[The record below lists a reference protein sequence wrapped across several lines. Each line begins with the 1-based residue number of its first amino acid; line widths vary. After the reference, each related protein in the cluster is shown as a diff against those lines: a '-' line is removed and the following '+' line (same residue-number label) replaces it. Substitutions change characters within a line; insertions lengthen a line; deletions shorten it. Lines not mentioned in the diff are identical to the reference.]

1 MSPEV
6 RVRVRLAVPP
16 SPPPHS
22 LAATFSNTV
31 RALKTKPTAAN
42 AARLRTTGF
51 GEAQLL
57 KGGAPLP
64 SRVGVAGFVC
74 GGGGTMCTPTGE
86 STALPKK
93 KHNQTPLQRTIVLQ
107 GTEKPINSN
116 NAEKLHKTQVASF
129 PFPGLTACMRTQR
142 PPNLRRA
149 GHISATL

>member
-74 GGGGTMCTPTGE
+74 GGGHNVHTNRGKHCT
-86 STALPKK
+86 AKK
-93 KHNQTPLQRTIVLQ
+93 KSA
-107 GTEKPINSN
+107 INAN
-116 NAEKLHKTQVASF
+116 SF
-129 PFPGLTACMRTQR
+129 EAHDCAARDR
-142 PPNLRRA
+142 KA
-149 GHISATL
+149 D